1 MLSGFTLIAAI
12 NIDGLYLCSS
22 CHTGHKNVEANFKE
36 VEKVEVKKEKK
47 EVYLP
52 VKKNPPVNVKEFAH
66 DPFSFGK
73 PKKHIRSFSF

>member
-1 MLSGFTLIAAI
+1 M
-12 NIDGLYLCSS
+12 
-22 CHTGHKNVEANFKE
+22 
-36 VEKVEVKKEKK
+36 EVKKEKK

-52 VKKNPPVNVKEFAH
+52 VKKNPPVNVKEYAH